1 MKIVKHQVGGIV
13 YTPYIK
19 GQQAATQAA
28 TSSGTTQA
36 EKQGNEI
43 QKAIIK
49 VLEENGLNN
58 DTDYFLKQA
67 NKFLSAASSGSLF
80 GKGNEY
86 NLSDLIKLHS
96 LANKIRNNKAEY
108 DEAIERVTDERA
120 GSDVAITNTGGLY
133 VQDEEGKLRV
143 ITTKNYYENSDK
155 YTLLTNSDLLVL
167 RKNSPELT
175 YNMTILGDMTN
186 AIGMGTIVEHLRNT
200 IKDFGTMSSDSS
212 DQRYTIK
219 DKGKIEKGF
228 ESILGGVAPDGIYK
242 VTNTGK
248 VSDQGY
254 RTEEEMWAAAQ
265 YLWTTLDGNMKNVIK
280 AQTVAEGGNPGDPK
294 DVYRLLITALQIHT
308 THGVTSD
315 RKVDYD
321 ASASKA
327 VNGSGSTSKEQ
338 QVIDT
343 FGNWVQK
350 NGGSYLTN
358 DLVIEG
364 ANINFKTPAYHYNR
378 IENSFNGEQVPVVMT
393 GAETYHNMLGHGV
406 VDTTRN
412 VYFGDLPISNISVTG
427 DGILIDT
434 FKGGRVVYLPV
445 DASGNVDFELYK
457 VMNTIQ
463 EEIISDNITDPK
475 HQQQIWEDNGFDY
488 NPVAKIGSPR
498 GYTLMRY
505 WMQPASTSTTANIFD
520 KKSLKSS
527 NFIGKSSDSEKLEN
541 LGLKYNNDPLNKNK
555 SKIDIAPGWFGEAY
569 DGMLLIPMNYEQD
582 EAMMAGKIAYTNKE
596 NVDNLNAY
604 QQAVQRGNG
613 YGPNRSINGLS
624 SYDLD

>member
-1 MKIVKHQVGGIV
+1 MKIYKRQTGGVV
-13 YTPYIK
+13 YNPFMGNTASP
-19 GQQAATQAA
+19 QAVAQPTN
-28 TSSGTTQA
+28 
-36 EKQGNEI
+36 EKNDSEDEI
-43 QKAIIK
+43 QKAIVK
-49 VLEENGLNN
+49 VLEQNGVPN
-58 DTDYFLKQA
+58 DVNAFLAQA
-67 NKFLSAASSGSLF
+67 KRLLAKRDFSLFSSGYDS
-80 GKGNEY
+80 Y
-86 NLSDLIKLHS
+86 DMSDLIRLHS
-96 LANKIRNNKAEY
+96 LANQIKWNSESANQAETQV
-108 DEAIERVTDERA
+108 INERA
-120 GSDVAITNTGGLY
+120 GSDVAI
-133 VQDEEGKLRV
+133 
-143 ITTKNYYENSDK
+143 NSDGNMYIWDDETK
-155 YTLLTNSDLLVL
+155 GIKLISPNTYAKNRSQYRPLTNNDLLYL
-167 RKNSPELT
+167 RESMPELAFK
-175 YNMTILGDMTN
+175 NEIFIDLKN
-186 AIGMGTIVEHLRNT
+186 VIGINSIVDYMKG
-200 IKDFGTMSSDSS
+200 IISSFGTDTFKNNQSS
-212 DQRYTIK
+212 YTIK
-219 DKGKIEKGF
+219 HKGQIEKGF
-228 ESILGGVAPDGIYK
+228 ESILDGAAPDGIYK
-242 VTNTGK
+242 VKSTAET
-248 VSDQGY
+248 SDQGY
-254 RTEEEMWAAAQ
+254 NDEKSLLVAAQ
-265 YLWTTLDGNMKNVIK
+265 YLWSTLNPNMKNTLI
-280 AQTVAEGGNPGDPK
+280 AHTAAEGLDPNNPLDR
-294 DVYRLLITALQIHT
+294 YRLLITAIQEHT
-308 THGVTSD
+308 THSRSYDVN
-315 RKVDYD
+315 VDYD

-327 VNGSGSTSKEQ
+327 EGIGNVGKEQ

-350 NGGSYLTN
+350 NGGTYLTN

-393 GAETYHNMLGHGV
+393 GAETYQNMLGHGI
-406 VDTTRN
+406 VDTTRK
-412 VYFGDLPISNISVTG
+412 VYFGDLPINNVSVTG

-445 DASGNVDFELYK
+445 DTSGNVDFELYRI
-457 VMNTIQ
+457 MNTIQ

-488 NPVAKIGSPR
+488 NPIAKVGAPK

-505 WMQPASTSTTANIFD
+505 WMQPASTSTAADIFD
-520 KKSLKSS
+520 KKSLKGS

>member
-1 MKIVKHQVGGIV
+1 MKIYKRQTGGVV
-13 YTPYIK
+13 YNPFM
-19 GQQAATQAA
+19 GNAASPQAVTQP
-28 TSSGTTQA
+28 TNEKDDSGD
-36 EKQGNEI
+36 EI

-49 VLEENGLNN
+49 VLEQNGVPN
-58 DTDYFLKQA
+58 DVNEFLAQA
-67 NKFLSAASSGSLF
+67 KRLMSKRDFSLF
-80 GKGNEY
+80 SNGSDSY
-86 NLSDLIKLHS
+86 DMSDLIRLHS
-96 LANKIRNNKAEY
+96 LANQIKWNSESANQAETQV
-108 DEAIERVTDERA
+108 INERA
-120 GSDVAITNTGGLY
+120 GSDVAI
-133 VQDEEGKLRV
+133 
-143 ITTKNYYENSDK
+143 NSDGNMYIWDDETK
-155 YTLLTNSDLLVL
+155 GIKLISPNTYAKNRSQYRPLTNNDLLYL
-167 RKNSPELT
+167 RESMPELAFK
-175 YNMTILGDMTN
+175 NEIFIDLKNVVGIN
-186 AIGMGTIVEHLRNT
+186 SIVDYMKG
-200 IKDFGTMSSDSS
+200 IISSFGTDTFKNNQNS
-212 DQRYTIK
+212 YTIK
-219 DKGKIEKGF
+219 HKGQIEKGF
-228 ESILGGVAPDGIYK
+228 ESILGGAAPDGIYK
-242 VTNTGK
+242 VKGATET
-248 VSDQGY
+248 SDQGY
-254 RTEEEMWAAAQ
+254 NDEKSLLAAAQ
-265 YLWTTLDGNMKNVIK
+265 YLWSTLNPNMKNTLI
-280 AQTVAEGGNPGDPK
+280 AHTAAEGLDPN
-294 DVYRLLITALQIHT
+294 DPLDRYRLLITAIQEHT
-308 THGVTSD
+308 THSRSYDVN
-315 RKVDYD
+315 VDYD

-327 VNGSGSTSKEQ
+327 GSSSGSTSKEQ

-393 GAETYHNMLGHGV
+393 GSETYQNMLGHGV
-406 VDTTRN
+406 VDTTRK

-445 DASGNVDFELYK
+445 DASGNVDFELYR

-505 WMQPASTSTTANIFD
+505 WMQPASTSTAADIFD
-520 KKSLKSS
+520 KKSLKGS

-555 SKIDIAPGWFGEAY
+555 SKIDIAPGLFGEAY

>member
-1 MKIVKHQVGGIV
+1 MKILHQQQGGLLI
-13 YTPYIK
+13 YTPFIRETP
-19 GQQAATQAA
+19 QQT
-28 TSSGTTQA
+28 TSTASKTS
-36 EKQGNEI
+36 EDKSSNEI
-43 QKAIIK
+43 EKAIFK
-49 VLEENGLNN
+49 VLENNTGLPN
-58 DTDYFLKQA
+58 DVDL
-67 NKFLSAASSGSLF
+67 FLSKANSLLVSPPGF
-80 GKGNEY
+80 DQSY
-86 NLSDLIKLHS
+86 NISDLIKLHS
-96 LANKIRNNKAEY
+96 LANKIKHNQTAHANASKRLDTEDAGAE
-108 DEAIERVTDERA
+108 
-120 GSDVAITNTGGLY
+120 VAITVNGGLY
-133 VQDEEGKLRV
+133 VQDEEGNLKT
-143 ITTKNYYENSDK
+143 ISAESYYKNSDK
-155 YTLLTNSDLLVL
+155 YRLLTNTDLINI
-167 RKNSPELT
+167 REYSPSLA
-175 YNMTILGDMTN
+175 YNTSILNDLAGVE
-186 AIGMGTIVEHLRNT
+186 GMKSIVEYMKTT
-200 IKDFGTMSSDSS
+200 INAFGTDTISDKSN
-212 DQRYTIK
+212 RFTVK
-219 DKGKIEKGF
+219 EKGKIEKGF
-228 ESILGGVAPDGIYK
+228 ESILDGVAPDGIYK
-242 VTNTGK
+242 VTTTNKIT
-248 VSDQGY
+248 DQGY
-254 RTEEEMWAAAQ
+254 NKSTNEGLVEAAT
-265 YLWTTLDGNMKNVIK
+265 YLWSTLNPRQKNTIR
-280 AQTVAEGGNPGDPK
+280 AHTAAEGLNPNDAK
-294 DVYRLLITALQIHT
+294 DVYRILISSIQEHT
-308 THGVTSD
+308 DHGFERSVD
-315 RKVDYD
+315 IDYD

-327 VNGSGSTSKEQ
+327 AGMDKTNSKEQ

-350 NGGSYLTN
+350 NGGTYLTN

-364 ANINFKTPAYHYNR
+364 ANINFKTPTYHYNR

-393 GAETYHNMLGHGV
+393 GAETYQNMLGHGV
-406 VDTTRN
+406 VDTTRK
-412 VYFGDLPISNISVTG
+412 VYFGDLPINNISVTG

-445 DASGNVDFELYK
+445 DSSGNVDFELYR

-505 WMQPASTSTTANIFD
+505 WMQPASTSTAADIFD
-520 KKSLKSS
+520 KKSLKGS
-527 NFIGKSSDSEKLEN
+527 NFIGKSSDSSKLEN